1 MKNLVKIW
9 YFYEYVAV
17 YTHELFLHEEMMGIK
32 GNTQSNENWT
42 WKLEPWTLRKNW
54 VIVSL
59 KVNIFRKPRIT
70 VIGSNQWQVFVISI
84 SWVIWEKAV

>member
-9 YFYEYVAV
+9 YFYEHVAV

-42 WKLEPWTLRKNW
+42 
-54 VIVSL
+54 
-59 KVNIFRKPRIT
+59 
-70 VIGSNQWQVFVISI
+70 
-84 SWVIWEKAV
+84 